1 MGIAENIGHNKNG
14 KPLYKMDK
22 LGEPIRDKK
31 GKKIIDDDIPLITKR
46 FKDNNKNEL
55 VSSSHNHL
63 GFNVEKIKL
72 KEDIF
77 IPEYYNPEIEIELKD
92 LNKTKKYDLISI
104 GELVKKNIITITRG
118 NEIGSQNYGTGTIP
132 FVRTSDLVNWEI
144 KFDPIKAISDEVYN
158 QFKHSQNI
166 KLNDILFVNDG
177 TFLIGRTAMVTKQD
191 IKILIQSHV
200 KKFRVENTKKLNPF
214 YLFYLLNSKIVRKQ
228 ILSKTFV
235 QATISTIGNRIK
247 EVILPISKNKNEIL
261 KITKEI
267 QKIINEKSKLREKTV
282 KIIEDSV

>member
-104 GELVKKNIITITRG
+104 GELVKK
-118 NEIGSQNYGTGTIP
+118 
-132 FVRTSDLVNWEI
+132 
-144 KFDPIKAISDEVYN
+144 
-158 QFKHSQNI
+158 
-166 KLNDILFVNDG
+166 
-177 TFLIGRTAMVTKQD
+177 
-191 IKILIQSHV
+191 
-200 KKFRVENTKKLNPF
+200 
-214 YLFYLLNSKIVRKQ
+214 
-228 ILSKTFV
+228 
-235 QATISTIGNRIK
+235 
-247 EVILPISKNKNEIL
+247 
-261 KITKEI
+261 
-267 QKIINEKSKLREKTV
+267 
-282 KIIEDSV
+282 